1 MPNLVLVD
9 VVGSVDVHGLVGIDR
24 DADLADVG
32 VDQAGRVTRLQVGQ
46 EALHVDL
53 RQEDKVP
60 NPDLKYRK
68 KLNVLLVSFTYQ
80 M

>member
-32 VDQAGRVTRLQVGQ
+32 VDQAGRVTRLQVG
-46 EALHVDL
+46 
-53 RQEDKVP
+53 
-60 NPDLKYRK
+60 
-68 KLNVLLVSFTYQ
+68 
-80 M
+80 